1 MTSLA
6 ALFDWLAA
14 DKAAQR
20 ARVGGSQAG
29 SRLRALPKEEIHFY
43 VKAVDN
49 SRVVRIVDKRDWLQ
63 TIGATCTALT
73 VTILAIAL
81 LLPGG
86 YNLLMSRRVEMLK
99 AQRDDRINMLRE
111 LRSEEAALLSPAQL
125 QTWGGDKFVT
135 PTAAAVIFAPPSG
148 GTVAS
153 LKAQR

>member
-20 ARVGGSQAG
+20 ARVGGSQAD
-29 SRLRALPKEEIHFY
+29 SRLRTLPKEEIHLF

-73 VTILAIAL
+73 VTLLAIAL

-86 YNLLMSRRVEMLK
+86 YNLLMSRKVELLK
-99 AQRDDRINMLRE
+99 AQREARINTLRE
-111 LRSEEAALLSPAQL
+111 LRSEEAALLNPAQL
-125 QTWGGDKFVT
+125 QDWGGARFVT
-135 PTAAAVIFAPPSG
+135 PTAAAVIFAPPAG

-153 LKAQR
+153 LKTR